1 MNDVKNEV
9 QLFSFEE
16 HQVRTVTRDDEP
28 WFVLGDVCK
37 VLEIG
42 NPSMVRERLASD
54 NEVSLS
60 TTEVENSR
68 GQMRQSFIVNESG
81 LYDVILDSRKP
92 QAKRF
97 RRWVTSEVLPS
108 IRKHGGYLT
117 EQKIEEVLL
126 NPDTIIQLAQ
136 NLKAEQEKRVIAEA
150 ERAAA
155 EALTE
160 QIEAKNREMAPKARG
175 YEKLIESKGAFDFNR
190 VAKNLGIGRNT
201 MLAALRDRKVLMSV
215 GELKNVPYQRYAK
228 HFEVKIHQ
236 GVTDYGKEFTGYK
249 VRVKPSGVAMIFEK
263 LADLVDGS

>member
-1 MNDVKNEV
+1 MSVVKSEV
-9 QLFSFEE
+9 ELFSFED

-28 WFVLGDVCK
+28 WFLLGDVCK
-37 VLEIG
+37 VLEH
-42 NPSMVRERLASD
+42 S
-54 NEVSLS
+54 
-60 TTEVENSR
+60 NSR
-68 GQMRQSFIVNESG
+68 MVKDRLDEADVSSTYIRSGNQKRNMTIINESG

-150 ERAAA
+150 ERAVA

-160 QIEAKNREMAPKARG
+160 QLESKAREMEPKARG

-201 MLAALRDRKVLMSV
+201 MLAALRDRKVLMSDR
-215 GELKNVPYQRYAK
+215 ELKNVPYQRYAK

-236 GVTDYGKEFTGYK
+236 GVTGYGKEFTGYK

-263 LADLVDGS
+263 LADLVGGD

>member
-1 MNDVKNEV
+1 MSVVKSEV
-9 QLFSFEE
+9 QLFSFEDQ
-16 HQVRTVTRDDEP
+16 QVRTLMIEDEP
-28 WFVLGDVCK
+28 WCMLGDVCK
-37 VLEIG
+37 VLGMTNVTE
-42 NPSMVRERLASD
+42 VKKRLDQAD
-54 NEVSLS
+54 FN
-60 TTEVENSR
+60 TTEVRSGNQNR
-68 GQMRQSFIVNESG
+68 NLVIVNESG

-160 QIEAKNREMAPKARG
+160 QFEAKNREMAPKARG

-201 MLAALRDRKVLMSV
+201 MLAALRDRKVLMSG
-215 GELKNVPYQRYAK
+215 GELQNVPYQRYAK

-236 GVTDYGKEFTGYK
+236 GVTDYGREFTAYK

-263 LADLVDGS
+263 LADLIQ